1 MKFSQRIQWFMHSLG
16 YLSIV
21 LFWVAAIAGMLYL
34 PDLITRLRAPQR
46 VLRILTFG
54 GIIDPAY
61 VRLFEEQHQVS
72 VEWSYYGSNEELQA
86 KLKKTGGKGYD
97 LIVPSD
103 YAVRL
108 LREQNF
114 LKPLDHARLPFL
126 QNINPLLLHQTYD
139 PGNKYSLPFEWELY
153 GLGYDK
159 DVLPFV
165 AEHASWKL
173 LFTNPETYKI
183 IMLDDPIEALQAAV
197 QYSYGNQK
205 ETLSLEEQTAMR
217 KLLRKQKQ
225 WIEAYTSTRA
235 GYYLATG
242 SSPLALTSTSYIL
255 TARKY
260 APQLAFVIPEEGG
273 FITIENLAIPAAAEH
288 EDLAY
293 EFLNFIFTKE
303 SALHHFDEYA
313 NFPAIADASY
323 TEFGDEFLQSV
334 TMSKA
339 QFSKLKFFHP
349 VIPENQIRD
358 FWVAVKA

>member
-1 MKFSQRIQWFMHSLG
+1 MKFSPRYSWFMRHLG
-16 YLSIV
+16 YLCII
-21 LFWVAAIAGMLYL
+21 LFWVAAIVGMLYL
-34 PDLITRLRAPQR
+34 PDLISRIRAPQR

-61 VRLFEEQHQVS
+61 VRQFEEQHQVT

-97 LIVPSD
+97 LIAPSD
-103 YAVRL
+103 YAVRM

-114 LKPLDHARLPFL
+114 LKPLDHIRMPFL
-126 QNINPLLLHQTYD
+126 RTINPLLLNQSYD
-139 PGNKYSLPFEWELY
+139 PGNAYSVPFEWELY

-159 DVLPFV
+159 QVLPFV
-165 AEHASWKL
+165 AQQASWKM
-173 LFTNPETYKI
+173 LFTNPENYKI
-183 IMLDDPIEALQAAV
+183 IMLDDPIEAIQAAV
-197 QYSYGNQK
+197 QYTYGNEK
-205 ETLSLEEQTAMR
+205 ETLSFDEQNSIR
-217 KLLRKQKQ
+217 KLLRRQKE
-225 WIEAYTSTRA
+225 WVEAYTSTRA

-260 APQLAFVIPEEGG
+260 APHLAFVLPEEGG

-288 EDLAY
+288 ENLAY
-293 EFLNFIFTKE
+293 EFLQFIFTRE
-303 SALHHFDEYA
+303 SAIHHFEEYA

-334 TMSKA
+334 TMSEA
-339 QFSKLKFFHP
+339 QFKKLKFFKP